1 MIIQGYQ
8 MSMDLIG
15 VKKEEFIDGINV
27 VGWRP
32 WCMHRMIPTRS
43 CLYNK
48 WEAVSYKGRLFT
60 RLWRL

>member
-43 CLYNK
+43 CLY
-48 WEAVSYKGRLFT
+48 
-60 RLWRL
+60 